1 MDLFYFLQIL
11 AGIVAVIFVLC
22 PHEWAHAYVATKCG
36 DGTPKA
42 YGRLTL
48 IPIKHLD
55 PVGFICCAI
64 VGFGWAKPVPINPY
78 NFKNYRKG
86 LFMTAVAG
94 VVVNYLIAFFAFLIF
109 TLLNHFVFNDVILI
123 SEGAIYYSVHDALG
137 YLGFFVCLIFY
148 LIYAYSLSV
157 FVFNLLP
164 LYPLDGFRVV
174 ESFTRQVNPVR
185 RFLREYGQVIL
196 IILVVESFICDLMVR
211 YGVSWAEYA
220 DILGY
225 ILYFATDIIGYP
237 IQAAWGW
244 IAGI

>member
-48 IPIKHLD
+48 NPIKHLD

-211 YGVSWAEYA
+211 YGVTWAEYA

>member
-48 IPIKHLD
+48 NPIKHLD

-174 ESFTRQVNPVR
+174 ESFMRQVNPVR

>member
-48 IPIKHLD
+48 NPIKHLD

-109 TLLNHFVFNDVILI
+109 TLLNHFVFIDVILI

-185 RFLREYGQVIL
+185 RFLCEYGQVIL

>member
-48 IPIKHLD
+48 NPIKHLD

-109 TLLNHFVFNDVILI
+109 TLLNHFVFNYVILI

>member
-48 IPIKHLD
+48 NPIKHLD

-185 RFLREYGQVIL
+185 RFLCEYGQVIL

>member
-48 IPIKHLD
+48 NPIKHLD

-109 TLLNHFVFNDVILI
+109 MLLNHFVFNDVILI

>member
-48 IPIKHLD
+48 NPIKHLD

-123 SEGAIYYSVHDALG
+123 SEGVIYYSVHDALG

>member
-48 IPIKHLD
+48 NPIKHLD

-225 ILYFATDIIGYP
+225 ILYFTTDIIGYP

>member
-48 IPIKHLD
+48 NPIKHLD

-78 NFKNYRKG
+78 NLKNYRKG

>member
-48 IPIKHLD
+48 NPIKHLD

-225 ILYFATDIIGYP
+225 ILYFATDIIVYR
-237 IQAAWGW
+237 IQAAWGG

>member
-48 IPIKHLD
+48 NPIKHLD

-211 YGVSWAEYA
+211 YGVSWAGYA

>member
-48 IPIKHLD
+48 NPIKHLD

-164 LYPLDGFRVV
+164 LYPLDGL
-174 ESFTRQVNPVR
+174 S
-185 RFLREYGQVIL
+185 L
-196 IILVVESFICDLMVR
+196 IHI
-211 YGVSWAEYA
+211 
-220 DILGY
+220 
-225 ILYFATDIIGYP
+225 
-237 IQAAWGW
+237 
-244 IAGI
+244 

>member
-48 IPIKHLD
+48 NPIKHLD

-211 YGVSWAEYA
+211 YGVSWARYA

>member
-1 MDLFYFLQIL
+1 
-11 AGIVAVIFVLC
+11 
-22 PHEWAHAYVATKCG
+22 
-36 DGTPKA
+36 
-42 YGRLTL
+42 
-48 IPIKHLD
+48 
-55 PVGFICCAI
+55 
-64 VGFGWAKPVPINPY
+64 
-78 NFKNYRKG
+78 
-86 LFMTAVAG
+86 MTAVAG

>member
-48 IPIKHLD
+48 NPIKHLD

-211 YGVSWAEYA
+211 YGVSWAGYA

-237 IQAAWGW
+237 IQAAWGG

>member
-48 IPIKHLD
+48 NPIKHLD

-109 TLLNHFVFNDVILI
+109 MLLNHFVFNDVILI
-123 SEGAIYYSVHDALG
+123 SEGAIYHSVHDALG

>member
-48 IPIKHLD
+48 NPIKHLD

-174 ESFTRQVNPVR
+174 ESFTRQVNPIR

>member
-48 IPIKHLD
+48 NPIKHLD

>member
-48 IPIKHLD
+48 NPIKHLD

-86 LFMTAVAG
+86 LFMSAVAG